1 MHFRRNT
8 QGKTPL
14 HMALDHDKLPDG
26 CLRIVDS
33 LLSQP
38 NIELNV
44 QDNEVCFM
52 IVYNNNGMCIEDVY

>member
-1 MHFRRNT
+1 
-8 QGKTPL
+8 
-14 HMALDHDKLPDG
+14 MAVDHDKLPDG

-52 IVYNNNGMCIEDVY
+52 IVYNDNDTYIDDDY